1 MDVPAQPK
9 VSIEETV
16 FIGTPQ
22 PKPTEPVDPRW
33 AEVYGKIAAQ
43 NKPVDYPTPPQAT
56 PVAQPPQSQPQAPI
70 NPAGVEVSAPTL
82 DVVKANFDKLYSQ
95 NPDAAYNY
103 ALDTTYY
110 RELGLSHE
118 IINSYSPGGGNYMT
132 TGMGY
137 KFHAASGLTFAM
149 QNPDGTVSSYML
161 AVPVADNGMAIQ
173 MLYMKR
179 GG

>member
-9 VSIEETV
+9 VTPEQNV
-16 FIGTPQ
+16 FLQVNPPATAAPVTPEWQ
-22 PKPTEPVDPRW
+22 
-33 AEVYGKIAAQ
+33 AVYDKIAAQ
-43 NKPVDYPTPPQAT
+43 NKPVDYPTPPVAT
-56 PVAQPPQSQPQAPI
+56 PVATPPQSQPQAPI
-70 NPAGVEVSAPTL
+70 YPAGVEVQAPTL

-110 RELGLSHE
+110 RELGLSAQ
-118 IINSYSPGGGNYMT
+118 IINSYSPGGGNYMPA
-132 TGMGY
+132 GMGY

-161 AVPVADNGMAIQ
+161 AVPVADNGLAIQ